1 LLSNGVRETILEVT
15 QRIRTSDLRE
25 RKSYPMLMLRR
36 PRLLIFDCDGVLI
49 NSQVIQCRKFIGVA
63 TKDMEAYV
71 ERAIGQTL
79 PANFEEERDRLVDAA
94 YRLELQAMAGV
105 REAILKIGIP
115 SCVASNAQTKRV
127 CEVLELTGLLPIF
140 APNVFGA
147 DLVARPKPAPDLFL
161 FAANSMEVEPA
172 ECLVIE
178 DSAAGVRAAVSA
190 GMPVVGYHGGSHCF
204 DGYEGDLRVAGA
216 LMSFREMSELQGYIS
231 MLSDSR

>member
-1 LLSNGVRETILEVT
+1 
-15 QRIRTSDLRE
+15 
-25 RKSYPMLMLRR
+25 MLMLRR

-49 NSQVIQCRKFIGVA
+49 NSQVIQCRIDAAVLAQLGYPTTAEELGRKFIGVA

-216 LMSFREMSELQGYIS
+216 LMSFREMFELQGYIS